1 MKNESQLL
9 IFSKLIEIRR
19 SQELLIEEYHP
30 SDQMRCPIHF
40 CVGQEASPA
49 ALTNLLRKKDV
60 IYSHHRSHGYF
71 LAKQGTLTG
80 MIAELYGKDIGVN
93 GGLAGSQELSC
104 PKTNFYSGTILSG
117 AFAMSAGSAFASNYL
132 NDDYVTVAIIGDG
145 GMEEGIVFETINL
158 AAKKNL
164 PILFICENN
173 NYSIFTALKER
184 TLSTDLNLKVKE
196 FGVETIKISSNDVFE
211 INEVYEQSIK
221 KIKNKNKPLF
231 IEIDT
236 YRYCPHVGPEE
247 NSDYRS
253 KEELEYWLQNDC
265 INIAKKKMINSGYA
279 IDLINE
285 IYEEADKR
293 VIAAIQ
299 ESKNAQFPNY
309 EEAINS
315 NLQNTY
321 HVIIKKFID
330 DDFYSK
336 FESGQKETK
345 LNPY

>member
-9 IFSKLIEIRR
+9 IFSKMIEIRR

-71 LAKQGTLTG
+71 LAKQGSLTG
-80 MIAELYGKDIGVN
+80 MIAEFYGKDIGVN

-104 PKTNFYSGTILSG
+104 TKTNFYSGTILSG

-132 NDDYVTVAIIGDG
+132 KDDYVTVAVIGDG

-173 NYSIFTALKER
+173 NYSIFTPLKER
-184 TLSTDLNLKVKE
+184 TLRKDLYLKVKE
-196 FGVETIKISSNDVFE
+196 FGVEAIKISSNDAFE
-211 INEVYEQSIK
+211 INEVYEQSIN
-221 KIKNKNKPLF
+221 KIKNKKKPVF
-231 IEIDT
+231 IEINT

-253 KEELEYWLQNDC
+253 KKELEYWLQNDC
-265 INIAKKKMINSGYA
+265 VDIVKTKMINNGYT
-279 IDLINE
+279 IDLINK
-285 IYEEADKR
+285 IYEETDKR
-293 VIAAIQ
+293 IITSIL
-299 ESKNAQFPNY
+299 ESKNAKFPDY

-321 HVIIKKFID
+321 HKIIEKFID